1 MKSTNKKCRSVSQNH
16 LARLKWTNYKIILA
30 TGENNPPKMQLFS
43 SLHSYAVFWKLSRS
57 INRRGIEENRA
68 NSQTKWTM
76 AAMRALQKYGEK
88 ELAAVA
94 CVSGQM
100 CSNVFWLEIKRMA
113 TPRDELKQR

>member
-1 MKSTNKKCRSVSQNH
+1 
-16 LARLKWTNYKIILA
+16 
-30 TGENNPPKMQLFS
+30 
-43 SLHSYAVFWKLSRS
+43 
-57 INRRGIEENRA
+57 
-68 NSQTKWTM
+68 M